1 MTDNFWIKIEG
12 KMNLSGD
19 IDTVNLTTRGNFVY
33 KDGSYF
39 IIYEESPATGYAGNV
54 TTVQVESS
62 DKVSMLRHGTMPSQL
77 VIERG
82 KRHVCHYDSG
92 QGSVSLGVAADEIVS
107 HLTEQGGN
115 VTFSYN
121 LDTGNAH
128 LSHNTVKITIQ
139 EAN

>member
-19 IDTVNLTTRGNFVY
+19 VDTVNLTTRGNFVY

-39 IIYEESPATGYAGNV
+39 IIYEETSATGYAGNV

-62 DKVSMLRHGTMPSQL
+62 DKVSMLRNGTMPSQL

-92 QGSVSLGVAADEIVS
+92 AGSISLGVAADDIVS
-107 HLTEQGGN
+107 HLTEQGGD

-121 LDTGNAH
+121 LDTGDVH